1 MKFGRLASLVMVLI
15 VAVAAVPAPASDSE
29 PPDRD
34 PFEAWNRPVHKF
46 NETLDVN
53 VMQPVARGYRAVTPR
68 PAQRAIAN
76 FFENL
81 LLPLS
86 IVGGMLQ
93 LDSEKMLTDT
103 GRFVVNST
111 IGIGG
116 LFDPASSMGLEYQQ
130 EDLGQAFESWGLKHS
145 PYLVLPFLG
154 PTTLVQVPDRIIG
167 PLIQP
172 AILGSYWHES
182 LWALDLLS
190 TRAELLAASGLLDE
204 SAADS
209 YIFTREAFLQ
219 RRRFLLYD
227 GDPPLDDF
235 DAFFDDF

>member
-1 MKFGRLASLVMVLI
+1 MACAMVVALLSVLSVTALAE
-15 VAVAAVPAPASDSE
+15 AEE

-34 PFEAWNRPVHKF
+34 PFEAWNRPVHNF

-53 VMQPVARGYRAVTPR
+53 ILQPVARGYRAVTPR
-68 PAQRAIAN
+68 PVERAVAN
-76 FFENL
+76 FFDNL
-81 LLPLS
+81 TLPLS

-93 LDSEKMLTDT
+93 LNPERMLTDT

-111 IGIGG
+111 IGVGG
-116 LFDPASSMGLEYQQ
+116 LFDPASSMGLEHQQ
-130 EDLGQAFESWGLKHS
+130 EDIGQALESWGLKHS

-154 PTTLVQVPDRIIG
+154 PTTLVQIPDRVIAPLVG
-167 PLIQP
+167 PTLM
-172 AILGSYWHES
+172 GGYWHES
-182 LWALDLLS
+182 LWAMDFLS
-190 TRAELLAASGLLDE
+190 TRAELLAGSALLDE
-204 SAADS
+204 ASADS

-227 GDPPLDDF
+227 GEPPIDDF